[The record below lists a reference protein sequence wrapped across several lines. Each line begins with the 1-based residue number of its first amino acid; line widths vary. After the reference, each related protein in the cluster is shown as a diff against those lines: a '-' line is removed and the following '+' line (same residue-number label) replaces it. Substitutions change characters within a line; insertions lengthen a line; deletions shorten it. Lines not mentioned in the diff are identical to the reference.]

1 MKKIVALALIIFL
14 ALIYSSTL
22 AQDSDKPI
30 EPGFCVMSYNK
41 VQMGEVSKVNALF
54 DSITVP
60 ILDELKSEGRLLG
73 FGQLNHFWGDE
84 WNVNVYYITEDHASF
99 VAFWEEFTKRMGER
113 HPGAFSKIASYFQA
127 HKDNMYFI
135 RHMK

>member
-1 MKKIVALALIIFL
+1 MKRVIALTLLLFL
-14 ALIYSSTL
+14 VFTYSSLL
-22 AQDSDKPI
+22 AQDTEESV
-30 EPGFCVMSYNK
+30 EPGFFVMSYNK

-60 ILDELKSEGRLLG
+60 ILDELKGEGKLLG
-73 FGQLNHFWGDE
+73 FGQLNHYWGDE
-84 WNVNVYYITEDHASF
+84 WNVNVFYITEDHASF
-99 VAFWEEFTKRMGER
+99 ITFWDEFVKRIGEK
-113 HPGAFSKIASYFQA
+113 HTDAFSNIASYFQA

>member
-1 MKKIVALALIIFL
+1 MKKFIALTLSLFL
-14 ALIYSSTL
+14 VFTYLSLFAQETSKSS
-22 AQDSDKPI
+22 DP
-30 EPGFCVMSYNK
+30 EFCVISFNK
-41 VQMGEVSKVNALF
+41 VQMGEISKVNALF

-60 ILDELKSEGRLLG
+60 ILDELMSEGKLAG

-84 WNVNVYYITEDHASF
+84 WNVNVYYITEDHAAF
-99 VAFWEEFTKRMGER
+99 VVFWDEFTKRISEK

-127 HKDNMYFI
+127 HKDNMYYI